1 LNDFLNQKV
10 AETHPDNPNKKK
22 PRVPIVY
29 LHRRE
34 RDTFY
39 ELPPGA
45 QATLPASIRKE
56 LNPRHTVKVRVSH
69 DQKTGQVLAKIIKT
83 RIADLDVY
91 FPRNSL
97 DCRIS
102 VNLEMRYDGDL
113 ESLVASA
120 GSSRMPDRNKDRLS
134 YTQSHYQIDLTQV
147 TVADVSS
154 WTISSRCFC

>member
-1 LNDFLNQKV
+1 MRV
-10 AETHPDNPNKKK
+10 AETHPDNPNKAK

-39 ELPPGA
+39 ELPPIA

-83 RIADLDVY
+83 RVADFDIH
-91 FPRNSL
+91 FPSNPL

-102 VNLEMRYDGDL
+102 VNLEMRYDGDVETL
-113 ESLVASA
+113 IASS
-120 GSSRMPDRNKDRLS
+120 GSSRLPDRNKDRLS

-147 TVADVSS
+147 TIADVSLS
-154 WTISSRCFC
+154 